1 MRIWYQYP
9 GPVSP
14 FREGVVFGSVMAIL
28 DRVRRP
34 DTDVTIVPTARGITN
49 WSDWWTDYV
58 RTISDREIVET
69 VAGAG
74 EAGYDGVIIGMSSDP
89 GLHEAKE
96 ILDIP
101 VVGLMEAATHFAT
114 IWGERFGIVTNAFDE
129 GVPLAKRYRHRRH
142 LLARY
147 GVLDRCVGMLPIDMP
162 QQRYL
167 ADLAERRHDEILTR
181 FEQRSRQLIDQGAEV
196 IIAGDTVL
204 SMAVSGANLFEI
216 PGTGA
221 PVVDLMA
228 SAIKLIEALVDLHRA
243 FGIVRSRAG
252 AYAGPSKETLARVR
266 EMFGL
271 RQADRAQAEGSA
283 GAA

>member
-14 FREGVVFGSVMAIL
+14 FREGVVFGSVMAVL

-34 DTDVTIVPTARGITN
+34 DTEVTIVPTERGITS
-49 WSDWWTDYV
+49 WGDWWTDYV
-58 RTISDREIVET
+58 RKLSDQEIVET
-69 VAGAG
+69 VSRAG
-74 EAGYDGVIIGMSSDP
+74 EAGYDGAIIGMSSDP

-96 ILDIP
+96 VLNIP

-114 IWGERFGIVTNAFDE
+114 LWGERFGIVTNAFDE
-129 GVPLAKRYRHRRH
+129 GAPMGKRYRHRRQ
-142 LLARY
+142 LLATY

-162 QQRYL
+162 QAQYL

-181 FEQRSRQLIDQGAEV
+181 FERLSRHLIDQGAEV

-204 SMAVSGANLFEI
+204 SMAVTGANLFEI

-228 SAIKLIEALVDLHRA
+228 SAIKLVEALVDLHRA

-252 AYAGPSKETLARVR
+252 AYAGPSNETIARVR
-266 EMFGL
+266 ATFGR
-271 RQADRAQAEGSA
+271 RQPEAMRS
-283 GAA
+283 

>member
-14 FREGVVFGSVMAIL
+14 FREGVVFGSIRAVL

-34 DTDVTIVPTARGITN
+34 DTEVTIVPTARGITS
-49 WSDWWTDYV
+49 WGDWWTDYV
-58 RTISDREIVET
+58 RKLSDLEIVET
-69 VAGAG
+69 VAGAS
-74 EAGYDGVIIGMSSDP
+74 EAGYDGAIIGMSSDP

-96 ILDIP
+96 LLDIP

-114 IWGERFGIVTNAFDE
+114 LWGERFGVITNAFDE
-129 GVPLAKRYRHRRH
+129 GVPLGKRYRHRRQ
-142 LLARY
+142 LLATY

-162 QQRYL
+162 QQKYL
-167 ADLAERRHDEILTR
+167 DDLAAQRHDEILMR
-181 FEQRSRQLIDQGAEV
+181 FERRARQLIDEGAEV

-204 SMAVSGANLFEI
+204 SMAVTGANLFEI

-221 PVVDLMA
+221 PIVDLMA
-228 SAIKLIEALVDLHRA
+228 SAIKLVETLVDLHHA

-252 AYAGPSKETLARVR
+252 AYAGPSKETITRVR
-266 EMFGL
+266 ETFGL
-271 RQADRAQAEGSA
+271 RRVE
-283 GAA
+283 AARS